1 MVPEDEE
8 RGQAN
13 TYCLKYEHFGSYIPL
28 LRAQRRVG
36 KLYNIKWF
44 IKPTFLSKGD
54 KSKREKEHYWGSVIE
69 SDQIRSERNQNRRCV
84 GSLFCRFCSFAGSV
98 MDVSNTDNAESCL
111 EQGELHNQQYCS
123 DSFPVIAEIDGNT
136 LLKRYK
142 FLTPLYHSSVFGTV
156 NIHTYYMACEPRQI
170 TVTLTE
176 GSNSNILYSKNPEWN
191 PRFRIFELDFGGR
204 INRDSVKNFQI
215 EKDSEVVSY
224 F

>member
-13 TYCLKYEHFGSYIPL
+13 TYYLKYEHFGSYIPL
-28 LRAQRRVG
+28 LRGQRRVG

-54 KSKREKEHYWGSVIE
+54 KSKREREHYWGSVVE
-69 SDQIRSERNQNRRCV
+69 SDQMRSEINQNRRCV
-84 GSLFCRFCSFAGSV
+84 GNLFRRFCSLAGSV
-98 MDVSNTDNAESCL
+98 MDISNTDNPECCL
-111 EQGELHNQQYCS
+111 EQGEQQQYCS
-123 DSFPVIAEIDGNT
+123 NHVPDIAEIDGNT

-142 FLTPLYHSSVFGTV
+142 FLTPLHHPSVFGTL
-156 NIHTYYMACEPRQI
+156 NIHTYYMTCEPRQI
-170 TVTLTE
+170 IVTLTE
-176 GSNSNILYSKNPEWN
+176 GNNSNILYSKNPEWN

-215 EKDSEVVSY
+215 EKDNEVVSY

>member
-13 TYCLKYEHFGSYIPL
+13 TYYLKYEHFGSYIPL

-44 IKPTFLSKGD
+44 IKPTFLSKED
-54 KSKREKEHYWGSVIE
+54 KSKREEEHHWGSVVE
-69 SDQIRSERNQNRRCV
+69 SDQIRSERNQNTRCV
-84 GSLFCRFCSFAGSV
+84 GSLFRRFRSLAGSV
-98 MDVSNTDNAESCL
+98 MDVPSTDNPESCL
-111 EQGELHNQQYCS
+111 EQGELHNQQYSS
-123 DSFPVIAEIDGNT
+123 DHFPVIAEIEGNI
-136 LLKRYK
+136 LLRRYK
-142 FLTPLYHSSVFGTV
+142 FLTPLYHSSVFGTL
-156 NIHTYYMACEPRQI
+156 NIRTYYMSCEPRQF